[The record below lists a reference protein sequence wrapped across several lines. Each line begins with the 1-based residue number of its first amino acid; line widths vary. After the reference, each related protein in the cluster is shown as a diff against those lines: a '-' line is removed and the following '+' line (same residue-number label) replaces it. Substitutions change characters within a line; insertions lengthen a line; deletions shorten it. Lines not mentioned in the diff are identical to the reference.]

1 MMGWKRWS
9 LKLVAMVAG
18 GGGEDREDVLV
29 VFVVVR
35 LEEASQVRQNK
46 LLVM

>member
-1 MMGWKRWS
+1 
-9 LKLVAMVAG
+9 MVARAV
-18 GGGEDREDVLV
+18 GEDREDVLV